1 MNERK
6 NKMEKVDLNSKEIR
20 EKSHSLQQE
29 CIDCLENNDVYV
41 THFFEI
47 EILEKLN
54 YSTKEHKWTDDEK
67 NKLKN

>member
-41 THFFEI
+41 THF
-47 EILEKLN
+47 LKLKFLKN
-54 YSTKEHKWTDDEK
+54 LIIQPKNINGQTMKK